1 MNTSKIK
8 LDTLQASLKDKP
20 SDARAVFQSMV
31 RTQLSKR
38 NSKSREDIASTFVG
52 LLQRPELRNEL
63 PRVASSNKGFVTNCD
78 VQKGVSLV
86 TCCMNRNAHL
96 TETIPTWL
104 AHDEVDEVVIVDWS
118 STYPVSVTLRDA
130 GIEDP
135 RMRIVRVEDE
145 GSWILSHAY
154 NLGFRATSRSIILKV
169 DSDVLLSSTFFEEN
183 DLAEGLLIAGNWTSA
198 AEGQSHVNGL
208 FAVGRDQLLAVNGFN
223 ERIVTYGW
231 DDDDLYERLTQSGVP
246 RQDVASQTIRHIDHE
261 DIGRVAPSQKE
272 FLCAW
277 DEIEALPIFWIKLNK
292 ILATSASPWDISTP
306 MSKFN
311 SLTEAKAMTTVRRSQ
326 PFGVNP
332 SLIGS
337 RTERAEAA
345 IQALESRLGSS
356 VITAPLSSVDDALAT
371 LDLNDAIWS
380 ISSDNENLVSI
391 PQPQKH
397 INSRPKLIIDA
408 QHGLGN
414 RLRAIGSAAVYA
426 EATSREL
433 VIRWIRDEHCDC
445 NFSSLFEFEGAVES
459 DLNENYDNALK
470 LDLMDKS
477 VRHSFLS
484 KPKIHK
490 AQDVIVKSAYR
501 IIGDHKTIDQE
512 RKFLRALKPAVR
524 VQELIDSV
532 RSPNDVS
539 VHIRMSGGATK
550 RQEEDVP
557 GDWTKSEEEMI
568 RRARDRSHYGYF
580 FKRLDSLLM
589 ESSSLSIFLA
599 SDNAEAYETFVSKY
613 SDNAVWLPRTDYS
626 RSEDQL
632 VYGLADMLLLARAP
646 ILLGSSWSSFTEVAH
661 YFSVNQMLEIS
672 GVDF

>member
-63 PRVASSNKGFVTNCD
+63 PRVASSNKGFVTNCG